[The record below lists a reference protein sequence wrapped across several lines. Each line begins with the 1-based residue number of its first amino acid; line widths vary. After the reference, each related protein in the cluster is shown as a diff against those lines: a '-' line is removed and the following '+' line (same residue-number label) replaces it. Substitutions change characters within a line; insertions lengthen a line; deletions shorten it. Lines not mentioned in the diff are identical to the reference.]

1 MTSNEQHFKRDA
13 WLSGRH
19 RVWGRDV
26 PAMDLD
32 FILAEYDRCVPMA
45 LIDYKHEH
53 GAINFQSANIRT
65 LVALGDMAG
74 LPAFIVRYGH
84 SNQDGWWGE
93 VPDDSTPWFQVI
105 PLNSTRTRLDYLR
118 TTTTPSSANSSS
130 CLGSTSYADAR
141 YRKTSSTSSPN
152 NKLSKPKEGS

>member
-19 RVWGRDV
+19 RMWGRDV

-74 LPAFIVRYGH
+74 IPAFIVRYGH
-84 SNQDGWWGE
+84 SKQDEWWGD
-93 VPDDSTPWFQVI
+93 VPEDSVPWFQVI
-105 PLNSTRTRLDYLR
+105 PLNVYAHGKDMPSNSNNTKLSELVFVTWLYDLR
-118 TTTTPSSANSSS
+118 
-130 CLGSTSYADAR
+130 G
-141 YRKTSSTSSPN
+141 RKIPQDIV
-152 NKLSKPKEGS
+152 NKLTEH

>member
-19 RVWGRDV
+19 RLWGRDV

-32 FILAEYDRCVPMA
+32 FILAEYDRYVPLA

-53 GAINFQSANIRT
+53 GVINLESANIRT
-65 LVALGDMAG
+65 LIALGDMAG

-93 VPDDSTPWFQVI
+93 VPEDSTPWFQVI
-105 PLNSTRTRLDYLR
+105 PLNVYAHGADL
-118 TTTTPSSANSSS
+118 PSN
-130 CLGSTSYADAR
+130 D
-141 YRKTSSTSSPN
+141 N
-152 NKLSKPKEGS
+152 NIKLSELVFVSWLYDMRGRKIPQDIVKIITKH

>member
-32 FILAEYDRCVPMA
+32 FILAEYDRCLPMA

-53 GAINFQSANIRT
+53 GVINFQSANIRT
-65 LVALGDMAG
+65 LTALGDMAS
-74 LPAFIVRYGH
+74 LPTFIVRYGH

-93 VPDDSTPWFQVI
+93 VPEDSTPWFQVI
-105 PLNSTRTRLDYLR
+105 PLNSHAHTAGLPSNDNNTKLTELVFVTWLYELR
-118 TTTTPSSANSSS
+118 
-130 CLGSTSYADAR
+130 G
-141 YRKTSSTSSPN
+141 RKIPQDIINIIT
-152 NKLSKPKEGS
+152 KQ

>member
-1 MTSNEQHFKRDA
+1 MTANEQHFKRDA

-19 RVWGRDV
+19 RQWGRDV

-32 FILAEYDRCVPMA
+32 FVLAEYDHCVPQA

-53 GAINFQSANIRT
+53 GVIDFQSANTRT

-84 SNQDGWWGE
+84 SKQDGWWGDVAE
-93 VPDDSTPWFQVI
+93 DSVPWFQVV
-105 PLNSTRTRLDYLR
+105 PLNVYAHGTDM
-118 TTTTPSSANSSS
+118 PSN
-130 CLGSTSYADAR
+130 D
-141 YRKTSSTSSPN
+141 N
-152 NKLSKPKEGS
+152 NTKLSELVYVSWLYDLRGRKIPQSVVDTITRHDK

>member
-84 SNQDGWWGE
+84 SKQDGWWGD

-105 PLNSTRTRLDYLR
+105 PLNVIRTRRR
-118 TTTTPSSANSSS
+118 TTFKRQQHQAQRT
-130 CLGSTSYADAR
+130 CLRVTWLYELRG
-141 YRKTSSTSSPN
+141 RKIPQDIVNIIT
-152 NKLSKPKEGS
+152 KQ

>member
-32 FILAEYDRCVPMA
+32 FILAEYDRCVPIA

-53 GAINFQSANIRT
+53 GTINLESANIRT
-65 LVALGDMAG
+65 LTALGDMAG
-74 LPAFIVRYGH
+74 IPAFIVQYGH
-84 SNQDGWWGE
+84 SNQSGWWGE
-93 VPDDSTPWFQVI
+93 VAEDSVPWFRII
-105 PLNSTRTRLDYLR
+105 PLNSHAH
-118 TTTTPSSANSSS
+118 TTDLPTNAFDTKISELVFVTWLYEMRGRKIPGHIVDIITKYAN
-130 CLGSTSYADAR
+130 
-141 YRKTSSTSSPN
+141 
-152 NKLSKPKEGS
+152 